1 PRLLPDVLDLPAG
14 ERGERLRL
22 ALVTVGQRPAILL
35 RGGTRISAAPVV
47 AQDVTPLE
55 VLPIA
60 SLLEDE
66 VLREVRAVVAE
77 MQPRDED
84 VAWPGGS
91 RVGRTDVRRA
101 AEAAQ
106 TRLGARTPTSR

>member
-1 PRLLPDVLDLPAG
+1 PAG

-35 RGGTRISAAPVV
+35 RGGTCISAAPVV

-55 VLPIA
+55 VLAIA
-60 SLLEDE
+60 GLLEDE
-66 VLREVRAVVAE
+66 ILREVRAVVAE

-84 VAWPGGS
+84 VARPGP
-91 RVGRTDVRRA
+91 RIGRTAVRRA
-101 AEAAQ
+101 AAG
-106 TRLGARTPTSR
+106 RRSRIEPEHPERPQLVVRQ